1 MILREKNISARPVD
15 LTKWVYDNVKQL
27 ILDNE
32 LPAET
37 QINIDDMSKQLQ
49 VSRTPVREALLLLRN
64 EGLVRIQPH
73 VGCFVCNIT
82 RDEFREV
89 FQLRSVIECYAASC
103 AAEQMS
109 DDDLRRWME
118 CVEKSEAAVLDGNLE
133 EFNNMEILLHNN
145 LIDSLQNKR
154 ISSVM
159 ETIADSIYR
168 ERKIAMDSEENVQ
181 QSVQEHRAI
190 AEAIAM
196 RSPEKAERAMRTHI
210 RNVER
215 RIEKI
220 VFGD

>member
-1 MILREKNISARPVD
+1 M
-15 LTKWVYDNVKQL
+15 
-27 ILDNE
+27 
-32 LPAET
+32 
-37 QINIDDMSKQLQ
+37 
-49 VSRTPVREALLLLRN
+49 
-64 EGLVRIQPH
+64 
-73 VGCFVCNIT
+73 
-82 RDEFREV
+82 
-89 FQLRSVIECYAASC
+89 
-103 AAEQMS
+103 
-109 DDDLRRWME
+109 
-118 CVEKSEAAVLDGNLE
+118 EKSEAAVLDGNLE

-190 AEAIAM
+190 AM
-196 RSPEKAERAMRTHI
+196 RSPEKAERAMKMHI

>member
-15 LTKWVYDNVKQL
+15 LTKWVYGNVKQL

-32 LPAET
+32 LPGET

-49 VSRTPVREALLLLRN
+49 VSRTPVREALLLRN

-82 RDEFREV
+82 KDEFREV
-89 FQLRSVIECYAASC
+89 FQLRSVIECYAASRV
-103 AAEQMS
+103 AEQMS

-190 AEAIAM
+190 AM
-196 RSPEKAERAMRTHI
+196 RSPEKAERAMKMHI